1 VKTPNSSAWS
11 DWLRSPLLV
20 WLSRILTGALLRERS
35 RFIYHRAVANKKHD
49 DTTIKL
55 DMDLEHALKK
65 AMDAGPYPAEKP
77 KSRPSRSAPRT
88 KSTGRPP
95 APKAD

>member
-1 VKTPNSSAWS
+1 MEFARLWQQPCWYPRLIQTAPS
-11 DWLRSPLLV
+11 
-20 WLSRILTGALLRERS
+20 GALLLYTV
-35 RFIYHRAVANKKHD
+35 FGMADKKQRHD
-49 DTTIKL
+49 DTTIKI

-77 KSRPSRSAPRT
+77 KSQPSRSAPRT
-88 KSTGRPP
+88 KSPGRQP